1 MTTPLRDP
9 LLAIAR
15 IMLALAMG
23 VLAFATGAIALAVPA
38 VIVMRSKVL
47 EHISVAG
54 TPPEAIWAI
63 VMLMVSAAVA
73 AFLGFLFFRH
83 LSRIV
88 ASVGDG
94 DPFVPVNAT
103 RLQAMGWIAV
113 AVQILGIPVVA
124 VSRWIDRVTEH
135 VDATAHLSLSGIL
148 LAVILFVLAR
158 VFREGARMRDEL
170 EGTV

>member
-1 MTTPLRDP
+1 MTTASRDP
-9 LLAIAR
+9 LLAVAR
-15 IMLALAMG
+15 IMLAVARA
-23 VLAFATGAIALAVPA
+23 VLAFAAGAIALAIPA
-38 VIVMRSKVL
+38 VIAMRGKVL

-63 VMLMVSAAVA
+63 VMLMASAAIA
-73 AFLGFLFFRH
+73 ALLGFLFFRH

-94 DPFVPVNAT
+94 DPFVPVNAE

-113 AVQILGIPVVA
+113 VIQVLGVPVLA
-124 VSRWIDRVTEH
+124 VSRWIDKVTEH
-135 VDATAHLSLSGIL
+135 VDATAQLSLSGIL

-158 VFREGARMRDEL
+158 VFREGARMRADL
-170 EGTV
+170 DGTV